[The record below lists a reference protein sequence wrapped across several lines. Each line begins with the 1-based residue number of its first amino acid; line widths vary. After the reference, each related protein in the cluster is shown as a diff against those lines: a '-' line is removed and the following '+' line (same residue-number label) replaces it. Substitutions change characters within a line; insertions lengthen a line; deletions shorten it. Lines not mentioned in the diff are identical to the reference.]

1 MDNRKNIISK
11 RNKRIKNFYY
21 EINGKICNC
30 RNKKNCP
37 LDNKCKKNV
46 KIDRKKLS
54 IKLKLKP
61 MNYINELSAKVNFGI
76 SEIEFI
82 FMHNNHTMPFR
93 NQTHENDFKL
103 SKFICSLK
111 DQSKEF
117 DN

>member
-30 RNKKNCP
+30 RNKNNCP

-46 KIDRKKLS
+46 KIDRQKLS

-61 MNYINELSAKVNFGI
+61 MMASMSYLQKLILVSARQNLRPSTTTIQCHLETGHTKVIPN
-76 SEIEFI
+76 
-82 FMHNNHTMPFR
+82 FR
-93 NQTHENDFKL
+93 NLFGV
-103 SKFICSLK
+103 
-111 DQSKEF
+111 
-117 DN
+117 